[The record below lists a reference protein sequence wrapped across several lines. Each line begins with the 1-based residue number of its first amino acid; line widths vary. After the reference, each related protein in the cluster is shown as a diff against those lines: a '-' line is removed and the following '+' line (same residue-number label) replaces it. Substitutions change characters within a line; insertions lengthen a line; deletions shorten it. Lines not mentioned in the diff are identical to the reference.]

1 MQFLMINFH
10 NEKANCWTCLM
21 LKHCYSHY
29 IDTINIIIII
39 MMITIIVHYVLTH
52 THKHTHIYIY
62 IQCTY
67 YIYILYIYILNI
79 YIYRRPIIVHCL
91 TFRYHPCAL
100 FDPSCAT
107 SSSLM
112 LKRSNPATLVTCHR
126 GSHWCWM
133 ISLSYVYWLVV
144 EPYPSEK
151 WWTSSVGV
159 MTFPIWWEKYKIHV
173 SNHQPVYF
181 RKPPYHAFIG
191 LV

>member
-1 MQFLMINFH
+1 MPLPCRVVWNFWLIFTTKRLIVAH
-10 NEKANCWTCLM
+10 VWCLNTA
-21 LKHCYSHY
+21 SHY
-29 IDTINIIIII
+29 IDIIIII
-39 MMITIIVHYVLTH
+39 KMIIIIVHYVLTH
-52 THKHTHIYIY
+52 TQTHTYNIYIY
-62 IQCTY
+62 ICI
-67 YIYILYIYILNI
+67 YIYIYTVYILDII

-159 MTFPIWWEKYKIHV
+159 MTFPIWWEKYKFMFQTTNQSISGHLHIMH
-173 SNHQPVYF
+173 S
-181 RKPPYHAFIG
+181 
-191 LV
+191 